1 MKQRCRL
8 SLERSMK
15 AADAA
20 YDEID
25 NYKKVEV
32 EPGDHQA
39 QASELAATMGA
50 ADCEC
55 AAQLSAASV
64 IQKVDNYSE
73 YTVTLSS
80 KSCFQAI
87 SCGARHKL

>member
-55 AAQLSAASV
+55 AAQLSALVGRPRRLFFPSHALRRPES
-64 IQKVDNYSE
+64 
-73 YTVTLSS
+73 T
-80 KSCFQAI
+80 
-87 SCGARHKL
+87 